1 MYSGVMF
8 TLLPS
13 LKYIR
18 YKNGHRMWFVDVQG
32 VGDCNLAMQCL
43 RLCLSA
49 DSNHASA
56 YNNLGVLEMR
66 LGHLE
71 QARAFFQAAGS
82 LAPYLFEPH
91 HNYAKLAEE
100 VEYYI
105 VFQDVLWFKSCVR
118 AQLVV
123 SCTLLPSL
131 TRKVK

>member
-1 MYSGVMF
+1 
-8 TLLPS
+8 
-13 LKYIR
+13 
-18 YKNGHRMWFVDVQG
+18 MWFVCLQG

-66 LGHLE
+66 LGHPE

-100 VEYYI
+100 VKYS
-105 VFQDVLWFKSCVR
+105 VVQDVMWFRSCVMTQTGCYIHVCFLYIT
-118 AQLVV
+118 AI
-123 SCTLLPSL
+123 SYANG
-131 TRKVK
+131 

>member
-1 MYSGVMF
+1 MC
-8 TLLPS
+8 
-13 LKYIR
+13 
-18 YKNGHRMWFVDVQG
+18 FVDVQG

-66 LGHLE
+66 LGHSE

-100 VEYYI
+100 VKFYSGVFVDVNGLNI
-105 VFQDVLWFKSCVR
+105 VFGTYWLLSKFILPVYVTALTVM
-118 AQLVV
+118 V
-123 SCTLLPSL
+123 TLQN
-131 TRKVK
+131 

>member
-1 MYSGVMF
+1 
-8 TLLPS
+8 
-13 LKYIR
+13 
-18 YKNGHRMWFVDVQG
+18 MWFVDVQG

-66 LGHLE
+66 LGHPE

-100 VEYYI
+100 VKYYS
-105 VFQDVLWFKSCVR
+105 VLQDILCFKNCVM
-118 AQLVV
+118 AHTGCYLHVCFLYITAFCY
-123 SCTLLPSL
+123 S
-131 TRKVK
+131 KG

>member
-1 MYSGVMF
+1 
-8 TLLPS
+8 
-13 LKYIR
+13 
-18 YKNGHRMWFVDVQG
+18 MWFVDVQG

-66 LGHLE
+66 LEHPE

-91 HNYAKLAEE
+91 HNYAKLAEG
-100 VEYYI
+100 VRYS
-105 VFQDVLWFKSCVR
+105 VLQDVLWFKSCVMAR
-118 AQLVV
+118 TGCYMCV
-123 SCTLLPSL
+123 SCTLLPSVTL
-131 TRKVK
+131 KVR

>member
-1 MYSGVMF
+1 
-8 TLLPS
+8 
-13 LKYIR
+13 
-18 YKNGHRMWFVDVQG
+18 MWFVDVQG

-66 LGHLE
+66 LGHPE

-82 LAPYLFEPH
+82 LAAYLFEPH

-100 VEYYI
+100 VKYRVI
-105 VFQDVLWFKSCVR
+105 CM
-118 AQLVV
+118 
-123 SCTLLPSL
+123 SL
-131 TRKVK
+131 RDFRPLRYSSWDGHAEG